1 MPADPAL
8 ARLRTT
14 CANRP
19 IKILVAPDKF
29 KGSLTAL
36 EALEAI
42 GGGFREAIPDAKIDR
57 ACLADGGEGTSAVFA
72 LSPGAVSKETGADD
86 ALGRPLRTR
95 YVWIPNER
103 LAVIEMSA
111 ASGLEVIPQR
121 ERDIFRS
128 TTFGTG
134 QLILDA
140 ISLGPDTIAVGL
152 GGSATND
159 GGAGLAAAL
168 GWRFLDRDGRDV
180 RPEPRSLREISA
192 VVRPTNPAKAKIL
205 ALSDVRN
212 PLLGARGCSRTYGP
226 QKGATPEDVA
236 ALDSA
241 LDHFA
246 DVVENSLGAEFRDTP
261 GAGAAGGTGFGLLA
275 FCGAK
280 IVPGFDWIAERLG
293 LEARVAA
300 CDLVVTGEGG
310 IDSQTLEGKGPGALA
325 ALAKKHGKPCIA
337 FAGRVEQPA
346 PEIFSLCV
354 SIGDPAIGLAENLAR
369 GAQSLRAA
377 ATWTAQSLLP

>member
-1 MPADPAL
+1 MR
-8 ARLRTT
+8 ARY
-14 CANRP
+14 AW
-19 IKILVAPDKF
+19 V
-29 KGSLTAL
+29 
-36 EALEAI
+36 
-42 GGGFREAIPDAKIDR
+42 
-57 ACLADGGEGTSAVFA
+57 
-72 LSPGAVSKETGADD
+72 PG
-86 ALGRPLRTR
+86 
-95 YVWIPNER
+95 ER

-111 ASGLEVIPQR
+111 ASGLEIIPDN

-140 ISLGPDTIAVGL
+140 MLPGPDTIAVGL

-159 GGAGLAAAL
+159 AGAGLASAL
-168 GWRFLDRDGRDV
+168 GWRFLNRLGQDV
-180 RPEPRSLREISA
+180 QPTPRNLCDI
-192 VVRPTNPAKAKIL
+192 VRIVSPPPRTPVNIL
-205 ALSDVRN
+205 ALSDVKN
-212 PLLGARGCSRTYGP
+212 PLLGARGCSRVYGP
-226 QKGATPEDVA
+226 QKGATSEDIER
-236 ALDSA
+236 LETH
-241 LDHFA
+241 LEHFA
-246 DVVENSLGAEFRDTP
+246 DVCEMTFGTSFRETP
-261 GAGAAGGTGFGLLA
+261 GAGAAGGTGFGLLT

-300 CDLVVTGEGG
+300 CDLVITGEGG

-325 ALAKKHGKPCIA
+325 MLANAHGKPCIA

-346 PEIFSLCV
+346 PEIFTRCV

-377 ATWTAQSLLP
+377 AITTAQSLLS